1 MKRII
6 LLSLLLATVAL
17 GQSSY
22 PRAMTLCWT
31 HPLLYVDGSDIQPG
45 DLANTRLV
53 VDRHDGT
60 NAFDVLIPMEG
71 LPGST
76 QCSTQS
82 GSIPQPGTYTALAFS
97 ITIDDTSSD
106 ASNASV
112 KKYTGKPLP
121 ATGLDAQ

>member
-1 MKRII
+1 MKRVI
-6 LLSLLLATVAL
+6 LLGLFLAATAL

-22 PRAMTLCWT
+22 PRALTLCWE
-31 HPLLYVDGSDIQPG
+31 HPSLYVDGSEIQPG

-53 VDRHDGT
+53 VNRHDGA
-60 NAFDVLIPMEG
+60 NAFDVLVPMEG

-76 QCSTQS
+76 QCSTQT
-82 GSIPQPGTYTALAFS
+82 SIPQPGTYTALAFS

-106 ASNASV
+106 ESNASV

-121 ATGLDAQ
+121 ATGLAAQ